1 MSATTLEPLDQLE
14 LPTRLIRDLRSD
26 HAGETGAVAIYDGI
40 LAISRDPEIV
50 QFAREHRDAERVH
63 LAFFEEWLPK
73 HAKTRLTPVWWLA
86 GWALGAIPA
95 IFGRRAVY
103 ATIAAVET
111 FVVKH
116 YEDQIVELDKRE
128 EWQALAEQLRQFQ
141 AEEDHHRK
149 DAADRKDG
157 SPGLIGRAWSAFVGA
172 GSAAGVVAARLL

>member
-1 MSATTLEPLDQLE
+1 MSQSNLPSFDQLE

-40 LAISRDPEIV
+40 LAVSRDPEIIK
-50 QFAREHRDAERVH
+50 FAGEHRDAERVH
-63 LAFFEEWLPK
+63 LAFFEQWLPK
-73 HAKTRLTPVWWLA
+73 QAQTRLTPVWWLA
-86 GWALGAIPA
+86 GWTLGAMPA
-95 IFGRRAVY
+95 LFGRRAVY

-128 EWQALAEQLRQFQ
+128 EWRELAEQLRQFQ
-141 AEEDHHRK
+141 ADEDHHRQ

-157 SPGLIGRAWSAFVGA
+157 SPGMLGRAWGAFVGA